1 MRLAVV
7 SIGISIKISRTETI
21 ITSVIS
27 TAEVSEFVV
36 VVVIKITTE
45 VLIVF
50 FIVRILKEV
59 TG

>member
-7 SIGISIKISRTETI
+7 SIGIGIKISRTETI